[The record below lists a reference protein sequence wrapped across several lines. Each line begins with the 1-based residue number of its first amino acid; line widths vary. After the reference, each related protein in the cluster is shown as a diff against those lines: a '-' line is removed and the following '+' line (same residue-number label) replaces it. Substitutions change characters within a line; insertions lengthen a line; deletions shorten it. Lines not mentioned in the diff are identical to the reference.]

1 MKVIRRFYSSSTRP
15 PCALTIGNFD
25 GVHRGHQA
33 LLEQLVQGAR
43 ARELSSCVLTFE
55 PHPRE
60 FFTPNDAPPRI
71 QNLRDKLLALKS
83 LGLDSIVIAEF
94 NQAFARL
101 SPTEFVREILVKQLN
116 TKWIFVGDDFC
127 YGAKRAGNFASLKT
141 AGQQYGFEVTSIST
155 VLQENERISSSLVR
169 RALEK
174 GDMLLA
180 SSLLGRPFSIS
191 GHVLYGKQLGRQLGF
206 PTLNLSVSTLRRSHQ
221 PVTSGIFVAQVHGL
235 AKEPLP
241 AVASLGVRPSVESSG
256 EVLLET
262 HVFNFNQSVYGKLV
276 CVELLERLHEERKY
290 PDLKTLQAAI
300 QHDAQMAR
308 DYFHKKNM
316 YV

>member
-1 MKVIRRFYSSSTRP
+1 MKVIRRFNPPSSRP

-33 LLEQLVQGAR
+33 LLHQLVQGAR
-43 ARELSSCVLTFE
+43 SRNLSSCLLTFE

-60 FFTPNDAPPRI
+60 FFSPNDAPPRI
-71 QNLRDKLLALKS
+71 QNLRDKLLGLKN
-83 LGLDSIVIAEF
+83 LHLDEVVIAEF
-94 NQAFARL
+94 NQAFAQL
-101 SPTEFVREILVKQLN
+101 SPAEFVAEILVKQLN

-127 YGAKRAGNFASLKT
+127 YGAKRAGHFASLKA
-141 AGQQYGFEVTSIST
+141 AGQHYDFEVTSIAT
-155 VLQENERISSSLVR
+155 ILKETDRISSSLVR
-169 RALEK
+169 RALEQ
-174 GDMLLA
+174 GDMQLA
-180 SSLLGRPFSIS
+180 STLLGRPYSIS

-206 PTLNLSVSTLRRSHQ
+206 PTLNLAVSTLRPSHQ
-221 PVTSGIFVAQVHGL
+221 PVTAGIFVAQVHGL

-256 EVLLET
+256 QVLLET
-262 HVFNFNQSVYGKLV
+262 HVFDFNQSVYGKLV

>member
-1 MKVIRRFYSSSTRP
+1 M
-15 PCALTIGNFD
+15 L
-25 GVHRGHQA
+25 Q
-33 LLEQLVQGAR
+33 QLVQGAR

-83 LGLDSIVIAEF
+83 LGLDSIMIAEF
-94 NQAFARL
+94 NQAFALL
-101 SPTEFVREILVKQLN
+101 SPTEFVTEILVKQLN

-127 YGAKRAGNFASLKT
+127 YGAKRAGNFASLKA

-169 RALEK
+169 RALEQ

-235 AKEPLP
+235 AKEALP

-256 EVLLET
+256 GSL
-262 HVFNFNQSVYGKLV
+262 
-276 CVELLERLHEERKY
+276 
-290 PDLKTLQAAI
+290 I
-300 QHDAQMAR
+300 R
-308 DYFHKKNM
+308 DPCI
-316 YV
+316 